1 MTTRPNVL
9 WIMADQLRFD
19 YLSCYG
25 HPHLQTPH
33 IDALAARGVRFT
45 NAYVQ
50 SPVCGPSRMSAYTG
64 RYVRSHGSTW
74 NGMPLRVGEPTLGDH
89 LREAGARAVLV
100 GKTHMVADAEGMAWL
115 GIDPAS
121 EIGVRVSE
129 CGFEPFERDDGLH
142 PDSDRQQWSAYDDY
156 LVELGYNTQN
166 PWEDFAN
173 SGLDANGELL
183 SGWLLKNSRLAANIP
198 EEHSE
203 TAYMTNR
210 AMAFMEEARADGRP
224 WVCHLSYIK
233 PHWPYIVPAPYHD
246 MFGAEHIVP
255 PVRSSA
261 EKTTDHPLLRAYFE
275 ARVCRS
281 FARDH
286 VREHVIPAYMGLIKQ
301 LDDHLGRLFAWMD
314 QNGFSENTIIA
325 FTSDHGDYLG
335 DHWMGDKDFYHE
347 MAVKTPLIL
356 ADPRPEADVSRGSVS
371 DALVEMIDLA
381 PTFMNALGAPAKPHV
396 IEGRDLTPLLHGRDG
411 FSRHYVI
418 SEHDYHW
425 SDMARALS
433 VPQEDAHTTMIF
445 DGRWKYVR
453 CEGFR
458 PVLFD
463 LETDPQEVI
472 DLGGSETEEHAAVR
486 ARMES
491 ALLDWATRHHAR
503 ITATPAVLAGQK
515 RAADNGILIGFWD
528 EAEYEA
534 ATGKPF
540 SSLSPAGPSSRRP
553 RPGQAKSGSSDA
565 E

>member
-25 HPHLQTPH
+25 HPHLHTPH

-89 LREAGARAVLV
+89 LNAIGARAVLV

-115 GIDPAS
+115 GVDPAS

-129 CGFEPFERDDGLH
+129 CGFDPFERDDGLH
-142 PDSDRQQWSAYDDY
+142 PDSRRQQWSAYDDY
-156 LVELGYNTQN
+156 LVRHGFESQN

-173 SGLDANGELL
+173 SGLDANEELL
-183 SGWLLKNSRLAANIP
+183 SGWLLENSRLPANVP

-203 TAYMTNR
+203 TAYMTDR

-224 WVCHLSYIK
+224 WLCHLSYIK

-246 MFGAEHIVP
+246 MYGPEHIVAP
-255 PVRSSA
+255 IRSEA
-261 EKTTDHPLLRAYFE
+261 ERRTDHPLMRAYLD
-275 ARVCRS
+275 ARVCKS

-301 LDDHLGRLFAWMD
+301 LDDNLGRLFAWMD
-314 QNGFSENTIIA
+314 AHGFTENTIIA

-347 MAVKTPLIL
+347 MAVKTPLIV
-356 ADPRPEADVSRGSVS
+356 ADPRPAANGARGLVS

-381 PTFMNALGAPAKPHV
+381 PTFLAALGAAPKPHV
-396 IEGRDLTPLLHGRDG
+396 IEGRDLTPILHGREG
-411 FSRHYVI
+411 FSRRYVI

-425 SDMARALS
+425 SDMARALG
-433 VPQEDAHTTMIF
+433 VPQEDARTVMIF

-453 CEGFR
+453 CEGFP

-463 LETDPQEVI
+463 LETDPKEVI
-472 DLGGSETEEHAAVR
+472 DLGVSEDAEHATAR
-486 ARMES
+486 ARMEA
-491 ALLDWATRHHAR
+491 ALLEWATRHHTR
-503 ITATPAVLAGQK
+503 VTATPKVLQGQG
-515 RAADNGILIGFWD
+515 RAAEDGILIGFWD
-528 EAEYEA
+528 EAEYA
-534 ATGKPF
+534 AVVGKPF
-540 SSLSPAGPSSRRP
+540 SDLKPVGPSSRR
-553 RPGQAKSGSSDA
+553 RSPGAPKGNA
-565 E
+565 

>member
-1 MTTRPNVL
+1 MSDRPNVL

-25 HPHLQTPH
+25 HPHLHTPH
-33 IDALAARGVRFT
+33 IDALAARGVRFDR
-45 NAYVQ
+45 AYVQ

-100 GKTHMVADAEGMAWL
+100 GKTHMIADKEGMAWL
-115 GIDPAS
+115 GIDPES
-121 EIGVRVSE
+121 EIGVARGE

-142 PDSDRQQWSAYDDY
+142 PDSPRQQWSAYDDY
-156 LVELGYNTQN
+156 LVAHGYESDN

-173 SGLDANGELL
+173 SGIDDDGELL
-183 SGWLLKNSRLAANIP
+183 SAWLLKHSRLAANVP

-210 AMAFMEEARADGRP
+210 AMAFMEDAMQDGRP
-224 WVCHLSYIK
+224 WMCHLSYIK

-246 MFGAEHIVP
+246 MYDETHIVDP
-255 PVRSSA
+255 IRSDV
-261 EKTTDHPLLRAYFE
+261 ERETDHPLMRAYLD

-301 LDDHLGRLFAWMD
+301 LDDNLGRLFAWMD
-314 QNGFSENTIIA
+314 EKGLSENTIIA
-325 FTSDHGDYLG
+325 FTSDHGDYMG
-335 DHWMGDKDFYHE
+335 DHWMGDKDFYHDV
-347 MAVKTPLIL
+347 AVKVPLII
-356 ADPRPEADVSRGSVS
+356 ADPRPEADVSRGTVS

-381 PTFMNALGAPAKPHV
+381 PTFMNALGCAAKPHI
-396 IEGRDLTPLLHGRDG
+396 IEGRDLTPILHETGG
-411 FSRHYVI
+411 FSRQYLI

-425 SDMARALS
+425 SEMARTLD

-445 DGRWKYVR
+445 DGHWKYIH
-453 CEGFR
+453 CEGFA

-463 LETDPQEVI
+463 LQSDPDEI
-472 DLGGSETEEHAAVR
+472 NDLGRSEAPQHVAVR
-486 ARMES
+486 ARMDA
-491 ALLDWATRHHAR
+491 ALLRWATRHHTR
-503 ITATPAVLAGQK
+503 ITATPAVLARQK
-515 RAADNGILIGFWD
+515 RAAKDGILIGFWD
-528 EAEYEA
+528 EDEYQS
-534 ATGKPF
+534 ATGQAFRDLKPV
-540 SSLSPAGPSSRRP
+540 GHR
-553 RPGQAKSGSSDA
+553 
-565 E
+565 